1 MGTLHGGVATP
12 LPAVKQHAQ
21 FGPVYWWRFL
31 GRRLL
36 MVGDYEASMRL
47 LKGEH
52 TIGEPPRQSPH
63 HAMHALNV
71 CW

>member
-1 MGTLHGGVATP
+1 MTVRGDFP
-12 LPAVKQHAQ
+12 DSVKQHAQ
-21 FGPVYWWRFL
+21 FGPVFWWRFL

-52 TIGEPPRQSPH
+52 TIGEPVRLPAGLGAAR
-63 HAMHALNV
+63 AL
-71 CW
+71 